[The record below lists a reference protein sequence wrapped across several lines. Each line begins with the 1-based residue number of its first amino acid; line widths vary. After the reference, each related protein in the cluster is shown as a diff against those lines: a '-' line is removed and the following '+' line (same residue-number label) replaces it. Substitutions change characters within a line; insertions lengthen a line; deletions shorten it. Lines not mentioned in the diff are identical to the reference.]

1 MWEYES
7 YAYPNDELYHYGIK
21 GMKWG
26 VRRARKKL
34 SDASTSEQ
42 KNKAIASL
50 NKHRDK
56 SSAKIDKIN
65 KKTAKIEKRLE
76 KQRSIDNDAKAR
88 ETRAKAAKLRDK
100 AYNGYMLPGRR
111 NRLHKKAARLDAKA
125 NRYFTNIE
133 ATEAKIRK
141 NKNMAKMFEMGINEI
156 DQELIKRG
164 RRYAS

>member
-7 YAYPNDELYHYGIK
+7 YAYPNDELYHYGVK
-21 GMKWG
+21 GMKLG
-26 VRRARKKL
+26 IRRARKKL
-34 SDASTSEQ
+34 ASASTSEQ
-42 KNKAIASL
+42 KNKAISSL

-56 SSAKIDKIN
+56 SSTKIDNLN
-65 KKTAKIEKRLE
+65 KKTEKME
-76 KQRSIDNDAKAR
+76 KHLKKQQSVDNDTKAM

-125 NRYFTNIE
+125 DRYFTNIE
-133 ATEAKIRK
+133 AIEAKIRK
-141 NKNMAKMFEMGINEI
+141 NQDLTKMFEMGINEI
-156 DQELIKRG
+156 DQELIKKG

>member
-1 MWEYES
+1 MYQ
-7 YAYPNDELYHYGIK
+7 YPTTSDELYHYGVK

-34 SDASTSEQ
+34 AGATTAEQ
-42 KNKAIASL
+42 KNKAISSL
-50 NKHRDK
+50 NKHREK

-65 KKTAKIEKRLE
+65 KKTAKLEKHLE
-76 KQRSIDNDAKAR
+76 KQQSIDNNTKAR

-125 NRYFTNIE
+125 NRYFTNID

-141 NKNMAKMFEMGINEI
+141 NKDLAKMFEMGINEI
-156 DQELIKRG
+156 DQELIKKG

>member
-1 MWEYES
+1 MYQDPITS
-7 YAYPNDELYHYGIK
+7 DELYHYGVK

-34 SDASTSEQ
+34 ASASTPEQ
-42 KNKAIASL
+42 KTKAIASL

-56 SSAKIDKIN
+56 SSTKIDKIN
-65 KKTAKIEKRLE
+65 KKTAKLE
-76 KQRSIDNDAKAR
+76 KHLKKQQSVDNDTKAI

-125 NRYFTNIE
+125 NRYFTSIE
-133 ATEAKIRK
+133 ETKAKIHK
-141 NKNMAKMFEMGINEI
+141 NQNLAKMFEMGINEI
-156 DQELIKRG
+156 DQELIKKG

>member
-26 VRRARKKL
+26 IRRARKKL

-42 KNKAIASL
+42 KNKAIVSL

-56 SSAKIDKIN
+56 SSAKIDKLN
-65 KKTAKIEKRLE
+65 KKTEKMEKRRE
-76 KQRSIDNDAKAR
+76 KQILSTDVKMKKTKAKADR
-88 ETRAKAAKLRDK
+88 YLAKVEK
-100 AYNGYMLPGRR
+100 
-111 NRLHKKAARLDAKA
+111 
-125 NRYFTNIE
+125 
-133 ATEAKIRK
+133 TEVKIRK
-141 NKNMAKMFEMGINEI
+141 NKTLVKMFEMGINEI
-156 DQELIKRG
+156 DQELIKKG